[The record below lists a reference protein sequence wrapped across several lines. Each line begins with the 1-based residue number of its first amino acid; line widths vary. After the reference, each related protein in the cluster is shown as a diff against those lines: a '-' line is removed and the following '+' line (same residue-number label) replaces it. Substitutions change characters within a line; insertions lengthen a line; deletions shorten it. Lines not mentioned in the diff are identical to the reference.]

1 MGLPAKILVID
12 DDAIVCQCCQGILAA
27 DGYDVSVA
35 LTGDE
40 AMRKIESDRFD
51 VVLLDLRIPGSGG
64 LRLLRAIRRV
74 SPQTEVVMMT
84 GYPSIENAKG
94 SIRLG
99 ASDYVSKPLVPQTL
113 RRVIGQVLSCK
124 PWAIQERC

>member
-1 MGLPAKILVID
+1 MSLPAKILVVD
-12 DDAIVCQCCQGILAA
+12 DDAIVCQSCQGILAA
-27 DGYDVSVA
+27 DGYDVTVA
-35 LTGDE
+35 QTGEE
-40 AMRKIESDRFD
+40 AMRNIENERFD
-51 VVLLDLRIPGSGG
+51 VALLDLKIPGSGG
-64 LRLLRAIRRV
+64 LRLLRAIRRI
-74 SPQTEVVMMT
+74 SPQTNVVVMT

-124 PWAIQERC
+124 PWTIQERC

>member
-1 MGLPAKILVID
+1 MSLPAKILVVD
-12 DDAIVCQCCQGILAA
+12 DDAIVCQSCQGILAA
-27 DGYDVSVA
+27 DGYDVTVA
-35 LTGDE
+35 QTGEE
-40 AMRKIESDRFD
+40 AMRRIENERFD
-51 VVLLDLRIPGSGG
+51 VALLDLKIPGSGG

-74 SPQTEVVMMT
+74 SPQTDVVVMT

-99 ASDYVSKPLVPQTL
+99 ATDYVSKPLVPQTL